1 MTFKKASLVFLS
13 LAVYG
18 IVIFLVY
25 LWVKEPAPVSAVTLT
40 EPDQPNYEFT
50 PEYSPANFESE
61 LKKNQAKW
69 ESKQISHYTISV
81 DLSGMNYD
89 RTPWVVEVKSN
100 DVVSIV
106 NSNGTVVSPSEI
118 GNYEDVSKQFFNVPA
133 LFSFVEQAYQDQP
146 PMLRVEY
153 DSNFGYPKSI
163 YVDPWVEPCCQD
175 YWIEVRDFHVL
186 P

>member
-1 MTFKKASLVFLS
+1 MTLKRISLVFLS

-25 LWVKEPAPVSAVTLT
+25 LWVKEPAPFPEVTPT
-40 EPDQPNYEFT
+40 ELDQPNYEFT
-50 PEYSPANFESE
+50 PEYRPANFESE
-61 LKKNQAKW
+61 LKKNQANW
-69 ESKQISHYTISV
+69 EGRQISHYTISV

-89 RTPWVVEVKSN
+89 RTPWIVEVKAD

-106 NSNGTVVSPSEI
+106 DSNGTVLSPSEI
-118 GNYEDVSKQFFNVPA
+118 GNYESVSKQFFNVPA
-133 LFSFVEQAYQDQP
+133 LFSFVEQTYQDQP
-146 PMLRVEY
+146 PILKVEY
-153 DSNFGYPKSI
+153 DSIYGYPKSI

-175 YWIEVRDFHVL
+175 YWIAVGDLRIL